1 MAVVTMPASPRFQ
14 TARFRLGANTQSFTS
29 PEDKTTQTVEKVGN
43 LWTLDVTLPPM
54 HETDPDAEAWA
65 TFLMDLGGMAGRFYA
80 GDPRNIS
87 PRGSAGVT
95 PGTPL
100 VNGADQS
107 GKTLAIDGAPASA
120 TDYLKLG
127 DYFAY
132 DTPTGR
138 RKMHKLTAAATTN
151 GSGQVTLAFT
161 PAIEE
166 RPADNAPILLSP
178 ATTIMMLADDDQ
190 GEVVYNEPF
199 YRISF
204 SAIEARNQG

>member
-1 MAVVTMPASPRFQ
+1 MAILSMPASPRFQ
-14 TARFRLGANTQSFTS
+14 TARFRLEANTESFTS
-29 PEDKTTQTVEKVGN
+29 PEDMTTQTVEKVGN
-43 LWTLDVTLPPM
+43 LWMLDVTLPPL
-54 HETDPDAEAWA
+54 HETDPDAEEWA
-65 TFLMDLGGMAGRFYA
+65 TFVMKLGGMAGRFYA
-80 GDPRNIS
+80 GDPYNIT

-107 GKTLAIDGAPASA
+107 GKALAIDGAPVSA
-120 TDYLKLG
+120 VDYLKLG

-138 RKMHKLTAAATTN
+138 RKMHKMTASATTN
-151 GSGQVTLAFT
+151 VSGQTTLAFT

-178 ATTIMMLADDDQ
+178 ATTIMMLVDDNQ
-190 GEVVYNEPF
+190 GEVVYDEPF

-204 SAIEARNQG
+204 SAQEARNQG